1 MEETPKNGKA
11 RGNGW
16 TAGQAETA
24 RVTRRTLLGGAVA
37 VGAAAAGA
45 TSARA
50 LATPARALATSALPL
65 ATPARALATP
75 VLDAGPGQPPII
87 AREVWSGGARPA
99 SPPAYG
105 TIELAFVHHTVNA
118 NGYSPAEV
126 PALLRSIFSYH
137 IQRGFGD
144 VGYNFIVD
152 RFGGIWEGR
161 AGGIDMPV
169 VGAQAGAYNTESTGV
184 AMLGDF
190 MNVVPSRAAI
200 ASLERLLAWK
210 LSLHGVPPR
219 GRATVVVD
227 PRDAF
232 YTPFAPGAHVS
243 LPRIAGHRQGDST
256 DCPGNALYGLL
267 PSIRPRVASLAG
279 TAARLTAHVRLGGHA
294 PGLAGR
300 AGRAVTV
307 SGRLALLGGESLAGA
322 QVELQQL
329 RAGAAP
335 ATLATVQTAPDGS
348 WSVPLTVTRNLLL
361 RGLHRAHPAAV
372 SDPVAVSLPRRRA
385 HRSG

>member
-1 MEETPKNGKA
+1 MGETPRNG
-11 RGNGW
+11 
-16 TAGQAETA
+16 EIPH
-24 RVTRRTLLGGAVA
+24 VTRRTLLGGA
-37 VGAAAAGA
+37 AAATLVGPASGL
-45 TSARA
+45 ARA
-50 LATPARALATSALPL
+50 AGPH

-75 VLDAGPGQPPII
+75 VLDAGPGQPRVI
-87 AREVWSGGARPA
+87 ARQVWSGGARPA
-99 SPPAYG
+99 SPPTYG

-118 NGYSPAEV
+118 NGYGPAEV
-126 PALLRSIFSYH
+126 PALLRSILNYH

-144 VGYNFIVD
+144 IGYNFIVD
-152 RFGGIWEGR
+152 RYGGIWEGR

-232 YTPFAPGAHVS
+232 YTPFAPGARVS

-256 DCPGNALYGLL
+256 DCPGNALYGQL
-267 PSIRPRVASLAG
+267 PSIRPRVAALAG
-279 TAARLTAHVRLGGHA
+279 TAARLTARVSLGGRATGATGTATAGHA
-294 PGLAGR
+294 PGATGTPRR
-300 AGRAVTV
+300 AATV
-307 SGRLALLGGESLAGA
+307 SGRLALLGGEPLAGA

-329 RAGAAP
+329 RSGAAP

-348 WSVPLTVTRNLLL
+348 WSVPLTITKNVLL

-372 SDPVAVSLPRRRA
+372 SDPVAVSLPRP
-385 HRSG
+385 RSGSRSRSRGRSHGSA